1 VTHLASLRAG
11 EEAQGSEFHY
21 CDDVTSGLAAGY
33 CAGHASSITQAERDA
48 ELVRLAAGWSA
59 DERAAFARLREAFES
74 YAEAHANSGD
84 MTGTL
89 RMALWIS
96 AREGARDEFLATLR
110 RLEAREVPS
119 AAAAQF
125 RTADA
130 ALNSAW
136 RALMRSELPNQGIGG
151 PTARACARRSA
162 HGSAIATLSSPL
174 RRCATRRSGETR
186 SRPCSPAAHGAAAQR
201 RLISRGGCA
210 AEQRRAGQRRERERR
225 RRFALR
231 RGVAHRASAR
241 AAAWPASDWGAAVAT
256 CRYRRSA
263 SSPLP

>member
-1 VTHLASLRAG
+1 MLMTIYANGRGARRDLDVAIHLACGIEGAPAESHGRVTHLASLRAG
-11 EEAQGSEFHY
+11 QAAQGSEFHY
-21 CDDVTSGLAAGY
+21 CNDVTSGLAAGY
-33 CAGHASSITQAERDA
+33 CAGHASSIAQAARDA
-48 ELVRLAAGWSA
+48 ELVRLTAGWGA
-59 DERAAFARLREAFES
+59 DERAAFALLREAFEA

-96 AREGARDEFLATLR
+96 ARDGARDEFLATLR

-151 PTARACARRSA
+151 PTREGLREAQRAWIRYRDAFIAFAALRYPQVGRSA
-162 HGSAIATLSSPL
+162 VAALLTRQRTALLLS
-174 RRCATRRSGETR
+174 G
-186 SRPCSPAAHGAAAQR
+186 
-201 RLISRGGCA
+201 
-210 AEQRRAGQRRERERR
+210 
-225 RRFALR
+225 
-231 RGVAHRASAR
+231 
-241 AAAWPASDWGAAVAT
+241 D
-256 CRYRRSA
+256 
-263 SSPLP
+263 